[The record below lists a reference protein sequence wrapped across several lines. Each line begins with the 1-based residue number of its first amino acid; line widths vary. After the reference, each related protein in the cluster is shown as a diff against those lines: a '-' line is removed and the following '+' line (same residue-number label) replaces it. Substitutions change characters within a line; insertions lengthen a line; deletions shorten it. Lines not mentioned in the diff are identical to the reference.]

1 MSLLD
6 RLPPRIVMVAK
17 LPIPTVMH
25 RDDGIPIRA
34 VTPGDLPAL
43 AELLVVAYA
52 GTVDDLQQTP
62 AEALA
67 ELEQHT
73 IGGLVGEPLW
83 DCSLVAVDAGTPVAV
98 VLTTDEDAHPLFAYV
113 YTHPDFQRRGMA
125 TGLLQRCMKALHKR
139 GFDHVRVRLAAANER
154 ARRVYERLGFVEE

>member
-6 RLPPRIVMVAK
+6 RLPPRIVMVAR
-17 LPIPTVMH
+17 LPGASSVQ
-25 RDDGIPIRA
+25 RDDGIPIRN
-34 VTPGDLPAL
+34 VTPNDLPAL

-52 GTVDDLQQTP
+52 GTIDDLGQTP
-62 AEALA
+62 AEALE

-73 IGGLVGEPLW
+73 IGGAVGEPLW

-98 VLTTDEDAHPLFAYV
+98 VLTTNEDSHPLFAYV

-125 TGLLQRCMKALHKR
+125 TSLLQRCMKALHKR
-139 GFDHVRVRLAAANER
+139 GFDHVRLRVALANER
-154 ARRVYERLGFVEE
+154 ARRVYERLGFAEE